1 MTERRDLILR
11 LAMARYPYQ
20 NVQGLDRYGWLVDA
34 TADADAL
41 LAAIDALEK
50 DVAPNPPAQPER
62 VCVWKADEIGGCRYF
77 RSQCGHL
84 LRRDAYNPA
93 FSAVCL
99 CGGRID
105 VKP

>member
-62 VCVWKADEIGGCRYF
+62 VCVWTKMTHDGFDKVGCKT
-77 RSQCGHL
+77 SSEVGHWFPL
-84 LRRDAYNPA
+84 DAPYCQ
-93 FSAVCL
+93 F
-99 CGGRID
+99 CGGRIE
-105 VKP
+105 VRP